1 MSMFKQGLALVMMA
15 ILFAPAPLGAQTPDA
30 AVPTAA
36 ADPAAGVAPAAA
48 PVDPAAAAAPI
59 DPAAAA
65 AAAAAETEAFK
76 KPFLDTLL
84 FTNAEVALL
93 RESSAGRA
101 TSSAILDAGK
111 VELIP
116 IDRKIKLYGI
126 YYSAP
131 NRWIVWMNGHKL
143 VPGRVLPEIHE
154 IRVNRDEVFLRWYD
168 IGLNDIIS
176 ITLRPNQIYDI
187 VTGIVY
193 NDTAGGR
200 AGGAGQ

>member
-1 MSMFKQGLALVMMA
+1 MSMFRHGLALSLMA
-15 ILFAPAPLGAQTPDA
+15 MLFVPATLGAQAPDA
-30 AVPTAA
+30 ATPAATPVATDSAA
-36 ADPAAGVAPAAA
+36 AAPAAA
-48 PVDPAAAAAPI
+48 PV

-200 AGGAGQ
+200 AGGSTQ